1 MPFIKFMVRNPLDIE
16 RLLRII
22 DDDNLDA
29 KGKANYDEL
38 DEEDVVLVIEKG
50 DDPNL
55 PQGLIIPSPSL
66 PLEGDEDIINTA
78 AEDLR
83 ELLADG
89 PIVKGSNPIS
99 AMERITNEGDSG
111 RGTWV

>member
-55 PQGLIIPSPSL
+55 PLSRPVPHCHWRVMRISL
-66 PLEGDEDIINTA
+66 TQQQ
-78 AEDLR
+78 DLR

-99 AMERITNEGDSG
+99 AMERITNDVNEGDSR